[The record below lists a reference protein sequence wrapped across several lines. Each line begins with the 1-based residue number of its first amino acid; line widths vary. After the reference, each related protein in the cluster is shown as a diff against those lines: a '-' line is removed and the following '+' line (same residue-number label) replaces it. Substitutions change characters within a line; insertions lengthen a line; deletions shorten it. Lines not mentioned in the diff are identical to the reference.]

1 MKLKSVLKGTFMGI
15 ALFVVHALISAG
27 AFLWHY
33 TLSAGRFDGHAG
45 SSVALQLAQ
54 VIKAVCFF
62 PFASILF
69 EWVPLGGV
77 WGWMPVVVNSAVVAV
92 SVILASTATLRR

>member
-45 SSVALQLAQ
+45 GVCQGSCRVELQ
-54 VIKAVCFF
+54 I
-62 PFASILF
+62 S
-69 EWVPLGGV
+69 
-77 WGWMPVVVNSAVVAV
+77 
-92 SVILASTATLRR
+92 

>member
-77 WGWMPVVVNSAVVAV
+77 WGWMPVVAV
-92 SVILASTATLRR
+92 SVILASTVTRQR

>member
-1 MKLKSVLKGTFMGI
+1 MKLKSVLKGTFMVI

-45 SSVALQLAQ
+45 SSVVLQLAH

-92 SVILASTATLRR
+92 SVILASTVTLRR

>member
-1 MKLKSVLKGTFMGI
+1 MKLKNVLKGTFMVI

-33 TLSAGRFDGHAG
+33 SLSAGRFDGHAG
-45 SSVALQLAQ
+45 SALALQLAQ

-69 EWVPLGGV
+69 EW
-77 WGWMPVVVNSAVVAV
+77 MPVVVNSAVVAV
-92 SVILASTATLRR
+92 SIIPASTVTRQR